1 MEQLNLNWKQVG
13 KKNHMMTCL
22 KFESQTYLGQRFA
35 IFLNDNIVATRLPLN
50 ALQDILC
57 LNLRPS
63 WILTSWGI
71 GRHGWKS
78 NHTYNEGTNLWA
90 VRMSVQVHKLTNLKN
105 GIESHTSSWEMWRQ
119 QIWLLNKPRISNQA
133 GPLGDSDMLPGRP
146 RILQLHET
154 KNSGHE
160 IAQPHLSQV
169 FLHALPP
176 LLSKVPTTISPKTT
190 AADATWIHAIHWE
203 KNDVAWS
210 QNESDWVH
218 TFGLSAINHI
228 KHAKSLS
235 EVRTD
240 DFSKRWPCVTFEIW
254 HVKFDHEQ
262 EE

>member
-90 VRMSVQVHKLTNLKN
+90 VRMSVQVHRLTNLKN
-105 GIESHTSSWEMWRQ
+105 GIELHIIMRNVTTTNLTVEQPRNQTRQ
-119 QIWLLNKPRISNQA
+119 VRSVTVTCCQA
-133 GPLGDSDMLPGRP
+133 GLGYCNYMKRKTQDTR
-146 RILQLHET
+146 
-154 KNSGHE
+154 
-160 IAQPHLSQV
+160 
-169 FLHALPP
+169 
-176 LLSKVPTTISPKTT
+176 LLSHISHKFFCTPYPPSLVRFLLPSHRRPLQPMPPESMPSIEEK
-190 AADATWIHAIHWE
+190 ATLHDH
-203 KNDVAWS
+203 KMS
-210 QNESDWVH
+210 LTES
-218 TFGLSAINHI
+218 TLSV
-228 KHAKSLS
+228 L
-235 EVRTD
+235 VR
-240 DFSKRWPCVTFEIW
+240 
-254 HVKFDHEQ
+254 
-262 EE
+262 

>member
-13 KKNHMMTCL
+13 KKKHMMTCL

-119 QIWLLNKPRISNQA
+119 QIWLLNNLEIK
-133 GPLGDSDMLPGRP
+133 PGRSA
-146 RILQLHET
+146 RWQW
-154 KNSGHE
+154 
-160 IAQPHLSQV
+160 
-169 FLHALPP
+169 HAARQASDTAITWNEKLRTRDCSATSLTSFFARPTPP
-176 LLSKVPTTISPKTT
+176 P
-190 AADATWIHAIHWE
+190 
-203 KNDVAWS
+203 
-210 QNESDWVH
+210 
-218 TFGLSAINHI
+218 
-228 KHAKSLS
+228 
-235 EVRTD
+235 
-240 DFSKRWPCVTFEIW
+240 
-254 HVKFDHEQ
+254 
-262 EE
+262 

>member
-119 QIWLLNKPRISNQA
+119 QIWLLNNLEYQTKQVRSVTVTCCQA
-133 GPLGDSDMLPGRP
+133 GLGYCNYMKQKTQDTR
-146 RILQLHET
+146 
-154 KNSGHE
+154 
-160 IAQPHLSQV
+160 
-169 FLHALPP
+169 
-176 LLSKVPTTISPKTT
+176 LLSHISHKFFCTPYPPSLVRFLLPSHRRPLQPMPPES
-190 AADATWIHAIHWE
+190 IPSIE
-203 KNDVAWS
+203 K
-210 QNESDWVH
+210 
-218 TFGLSAINHI
+218 
-228 KHAKSLS
+228 KSTL
-235 EVRTD
+235 
-240 DFSKRWPCVTFEIW
+240 P
-254 HVKFDHEQ
+254 DHEMSLTESTLSVLVQ
-262 EE
+262 

>member
-35 IFLNDNIVATRLPLN
+35 IFLDNIVATRLPLN

-119 QIWLLNKPRISNQA
+119 QIWLLNNLEYQTKQVRSVTVTCCQA
-133 GPLGDSDMLPGRP
+133 GLGYCNYMKQKTQDTRL
-146 RILQLHET
+146 
-154 KNSGHE
+154 
-160 IAQPHLSQV
+160 LSHISHK
-169 FLHALPP
+169 FFCTPYPP

-228 KHAKSLS
+228 KHAESLS